1 MSLTGNLEGGLPM
14 DRKKGRSHCLPQ
26 RTLFCIVFCLLALPV
41 TVITTAAGAKPLST
55 TSSQAVEPIPA
66 PDLGF
71 YEVQVSYSLFKR
83 SFRLVPQQGL
93 PKPPYSR
100 TSLFRLTEDPSV
112 PLGTSLGPQERSG
125 APGPISTPSCQ
136 SPLTASLHVWV
147 KNEGTADFASESPEL
162 GLTGSV
168 DGTIIEEFF
177 NTVAAG
183 DRIVFETRSFEL
195 MPGVHTYKLVL
206 NAARGQGEKNF
217 QNNSFEGRFEI
228 ACTNM
233 TRQGTSAQ
241 GNLGTYE
248 DRIAVEDVMARYVW
262 AVDSLDPEGYVAVFI
277 EDAVIDS
284 NGSISKGHKEI
295 RKIVTSL
302 IQRREDNKAK
312 GLPTSNLYH
321 VISNVRITFPKPG
334 EALHQSYW
342 QTVRRDTDGKMT
354 AAAMG
359 RSEDRLVRRNGKWLI
374 QSRKL
379 TVFTE

>member
-1 MSLTGNLEGGLPM
+1 MSLAGNLKEGLPM
-14 DRKKGRSHCLPQ
+14 DRKKRRSHFLPQ
-26 RTLFCIVFCLLALPV
+26 RALFYIVFCLLALPV

-55 TSSQAVEPIPA
+55 TSSQAVERIPA

-71 YEVQVSYSLFKR
+71 YEVHVSYSLFRR

-93 PKPPYSR
+93 PPYSR

-112 PLGTSLGPQERSG
+112 PLGTSLGPQERNG
-125 APGPISTPSCQ
+125 EPGPISTLSCQ

-168 DGTIIEEFF
+168 DGTIIKESF
-177 NTVAAG
+177 NTVVAG
-183 DRIVFETRSFEL
+183 DRIFLDTRSFEL

-206 NAARGQGEKNF
+206 NAAKGQGEKNF

-233 TRQGTSAQ
+233 TQQGTSAQ

-262 AVDSLDPEGYVAVFI
+262 AVDSLDPEGYVAVFT

-284 NGSISKGHKEI
+284 NGSISKGHEEI

-321 VISNVRITFPKPG
+321 MISNVRITFPKPG

-342 QTVRRDTDGKMT
+342 QTVRRDKDGKMT

-374 QSRKL
+374 QLRRL
-379 TVFTE
+379 TVFAE